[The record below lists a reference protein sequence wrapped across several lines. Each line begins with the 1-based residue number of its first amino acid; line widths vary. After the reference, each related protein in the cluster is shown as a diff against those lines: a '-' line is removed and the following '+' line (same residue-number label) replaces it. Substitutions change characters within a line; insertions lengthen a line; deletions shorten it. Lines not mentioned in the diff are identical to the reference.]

1 MNLNVPPQ
9 KGRPD
14 ATPDAGQSHQ
24 SEPETTIQPD
34 QDQCSSHPQQQK
46 PEVLGAQLRRRR
58 EAALRLPPLAC
69 GCRDPLYCRC
79 RDRDDDRQWRWSSYD
94 DRRWS

>member
-1 MNLNVPPQ
+1 
-9 KGRPD
+9 
-14 ATPDAGQSHQ
+14 
-24 SEPETTIQPD
+24 
-34 QDQCSSHPQQQK
+34 
-46 PEVLGAQLRRRR
+46 
-58 EAALRLPPLAC
+58 LAC